1 MKKFVALLTLSFMAM
16 GLLALPVMAEDAA
29 KAADQKLVPIP
40 LELPKPMF
48 IGTPTPMKVQKL
60 EKPLGKPRPPF
71 LAPEGVTNVAF
82 EKPVTASD
90 DLPVIGEIEM
100 ITDGAKEAA
109 DGSYVELGP
118 FEQWIMVDLEKEY
131 EIYAIVMW
139 HFHKQP
145 RVYFDNV
152 VQVAQDPDFTKGVV
166 TVFNNDIDNSLGL
179 GKGKDWHYV
188 ETNEGKLIDCKGVKA
203 RYVRAYTNGNT
214 SNDLNHWIELE
225 VYGK

>member
-1 MKKFVALLTLSFMAM
+1 MKKYIALASLAVMVLSLA
-16 GLLALPVMAEDAA
+16 ALPVLAA
-29 KAADQKLVPIP
+29 DTANAADQKLVPIP

-48 IGTPTPMKVQKL
+48 IGTPTPMKVDKL
-60 EKPLGKPRPPF
+60 EKPTGKVRPPF
-71 LAPEGVTNVAF
+71 LAPAGVTNVAF

-90 DLPVIGEIEM
+90 DLPVIGELEM
-100 ITDGAKEAA
+100 ITDGDKEAA

-118 FEQWIMVDLEKEY
+118 FEQWVVIDLEKEY
-131 EIYAIVMW
+131 NIYAIVLW

-152 VQVAQDPDFTKGVV
+152 VQIAEDADFTKGVV
-166 TVFNNDIDNSLGL
+166 TIFNNDIDNSLGL
-179 GKGKDWHYV
+179 GKGADWHYV
-188 ETNEGKLIDCKGVKA
+188 ETNEGKLIDAKGAKG

-214 SNDLNHWIELE
+214 SNDLNHWIEIE